1 MLSVPLTLEKSG
13 SELGWPAKG
22 FRCSYSGFLAY
33 FWGLESLSPQK
44 GKPRPS

>member
-1 MLSVPLTLEKSG
+1 MLSVPLSLEKSG

-22 FRCSYSGFLAY
+22 FRCSCSGFLTY